1 MQLTNIIIQ
10 HSRGR
15 KSFGTKEY
23 FTGLLHLYLP
33 FISLLEQSVFGKM
46 ANFSDQTSEEMFDGY
61 LFCSSSVSGSDNH
74 RFIAIHCISMA
85 SLCIVLS
92 ITATLGNC
100 LILCALRKETSLNP
114 ASKLLLRSLAITD
127 LCVGVIGQPLTI
139 AVIFSALFEHLH
151 HSRLIQIWSQCIN
164 GILCVVSVLT
174 LTTISV
180 DRLLALLLR
189 LRYKQVVTLQRV
201 RVAVFLFWI
210 PTSVAGVLSVW
221 IIPLFYLYIFWLF
234 TFLPALIIS
243 TYSYTRIFLTIRRL
257 KIQLQDTQGNTGLN
271 MARYK
276 KTVFNAFWVHLTLV
290 ACYLPTT
297 VVSCFTI
304 AQGASVTLLL
314 AQVWGFTLVY
324 LNSSLNPLLYCWR
337 IKEVRQAAKEI
348 ITGLCACFSS

>member
-1 MQLTNIIIQ
+1 
-10 HSRGR
+10 
-15 KSFGTKEY
+15 
-23 FTGLLHLYLP
+23 
-33 FISLLEQSVFGKM
+33 
-46 ANFSDQTSEEMFDGY
+46 MFDGY
-61 LFCSSSVSGSDNH
+61 LFCSSSVSDSDNH

-139 AVIFSALFEHLH
+139 AVIFSALFEHLQL
-151 HSRLIQIWSQCIN
+151 SRLIQIWSQCIN

-221 IIPLFYLYIFWLF
+221 IIPLFYLYIFWLL

-257 KIQLQDTQGNTGLN
+257 KIQLQDTHGNTGLN

-276 KTVFNAFWVHLTLV
+276 TTVFNAFWVHLTLV

-297 VVSCFTI
+297 VVSSFTI

-324 LNSSLNPLLYCWR
+324 LNSSLNPLLYCWK

>member
-1 MQLTNIIIQ
+1 
-10 HSRGR
+10 
-15 KSFGTKEY
+15 
-23 FTGLLHLYLP
+23 
-33 FISLLEQSVFGKM
+33 
-46 ANFSDQTSEEMFDGY
+46 MFDGY

-85 SLCIVLS
+85 SLCIVLA

-114 ASKLLLRSLAITD
+114 ASKLLLRSLAVTD

-151 HSRLIQIWSQCIN
+151 LSRLIQIWSQCIN

-221 IIPLFYLYIFWLF
+221 IIPLFYLYISWLF

-257 KIQLQDTQGNTGLN
+257 KIQLQDTHGNNGLN

-324 LNSSLNPLLYCWR
+324 LNSSLNPLLYCWK

>member
-1 MQLTNIIIQ
+1 
-10 HSRGR
+10 
-15 KSFGTKEY
+15 
-23 FTGLLHLYLP
+23 
-33 FISLLEQSVFGKM
+33 
-46 ANFSDQTSEEMFDGY
+46 MFDGY

-85 SLCIVLS
+85 SLCIVLT

-114 ASKLLLRSLAITD
+114 ASKLLLRSLAVTD

-151 HSRLIQIWSQCIN
+151 LSRLIQIWSQCIN

-257 KIQLQDTQGNTGLN
+257 KIQLQDTHGNNGLN

-324 LNSSLNPLLYCWR
+324 LNSSLNPLLYCWK

>member
-1 MQLTNIIIQ
+1 M
-10 HSRGR
+10 
-15 KSFGTKEY
+15 
-23 FTGLLHLYLP
+23 YLP

-61 LFCSSSVSGSDNH
+61 LFCSGSVSGSDNH

-151 HSRLIQIWSQCIN
+151 LSRLIQIWSQCIN

-189 LRYKQVVTLQRV
+189 LRYKQVVTLKRV

-234 TFLPALIIS
+234 TFLAALIIS
-243 TYSYTRIFLTIRRL
+243 TYCYTRIFLTIRRL
-257 KIQLQDTQGNTGLN
+257 KIQLHDTHGGQTGNTGLN

-276 KTVFNAFWVHLTLV
+276 TTVFNAFWVHLALV

-297 VVSCFTI
+297 VVSSLTI

-324 LNSSLNPLLYCWR
+324 LNSSLNPLLYCWK
-337 IKEVRQAAKEI
+337 IKAVRQATKEI